1 MAYVDFPADLKGQKD
16 RKAFWLSETGLALIK
31 GWRKNGVT
39 TKKIYSEFVGVSAT
53 GWANWFRESAELRD
67 ALHTGKEAADLSVEE
82 ALYRRATGYDYEERT
97 HELVEGE
104 LVLTKIVTKHVAP
117 DVKAILHWLFNRKP
131 GQWRSVQE
139 PLEQT
144 KYTETV
150 KSILV
155 AMKEVAESGTS
166 KEVEVK
172 EGEDADGV

>member
-31 GWRKNGVT
+31 GWRKNGIT

-82 ALYRRATGYDYEERT
+82 ALYRRATGYDYWEERWD
-97 HELVEGE
+97 LIEGK
-104 LVLTKIVTKHVAP
+104 LRLSQKFKKHMPP
-117 DVKAILHWLFNRKP
+117 DVKAILHWLFNRRP

-150 KSILV
+150 KNILV
-155 AMKEVAESGTS
+155 AMKEVAEN
-166 KEVEVK
+166 KEPRQVEVK
-172 EGEDADGV
+172 EEVDE